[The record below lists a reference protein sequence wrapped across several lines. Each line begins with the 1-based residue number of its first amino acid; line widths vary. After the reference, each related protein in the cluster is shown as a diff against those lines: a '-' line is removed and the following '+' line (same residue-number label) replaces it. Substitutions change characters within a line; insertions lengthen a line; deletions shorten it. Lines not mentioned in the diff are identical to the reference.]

1 MEYVY
6 KKVSSI
12 IFGMLSPDFIRK
24 FAASKIVT
32 PELYDR
38 EGYPVDGGLM
48 DTHLGIIDPGLRCKT
63 CAGKLKECPGHFGYI
78 DLARPI
84 IHIKYIPMILDCLR
98 STCGVC
104 SRILL
109 NDADIIKYKEILT
122 KIEVERGVEAKRKKS
137 KELISILKNIKKC
150 PHCNEKKYIIKVEK
164 PTTFLERDKRLSPI
178 EIKLKLGN
186 ISDSDLYILG
196 FNPQYAR
203 PDWAVLVIFPIP
215 PVTIRPSITL
225 ESGER
230 SEDDLTHKLGDI
242 VRINQRLFEN
252 INAGAP
258 EIIIEDLWDL
268 LQYHVTTYFDNST
281 AQVPPARHRSGQV
294 LKTLTERIK
303 SKEGRFRHNLA
314 GKRVN
319 FAARTVVSPDTEI
332 KFNDVGIP
340 KIVAMELTIPETVT
354 DWNKNYLKNLVE
366 KGPSVYPGANY
377 VMRPD
382 GKKKKIT
389 DETKQQLLDELSN
402 GFVVERHL
410 IDGDI
415 AIFNRQPSLHRM
427 SVMCHKIK
435 VLPGKSFRLNPSVCV
450 APNTNVLLDSGIQR
464 PIDELKNCWKE
475 SSLSTFDVNKNQIKS
490 TELTKFWS
498 LKPEAY
504 NTKCYK
510 IITKETGRKVIATT
524 DHPFYTKE
532 GVKITR
538 ALKIN
543 DKLVVQPIDAPSYKD
558 IDKEI
563 ITEKE
568 IIKVSPENTY
578 LKHTLKT
585 LKDLMLVPLNLR
597 DQRSMILARLLGHIF
612 GDGTLILK
620 KDSGRLIFRGNKKDL
635 IKMQDDI
642 KKLGFNPEKIYIKTH
657 TGIITTIAGKKLIV
671 KGSGHDFEVR
681 HKPLAILFASLG
693 APIGDKIPQNFHIPN
708 WIMNSPDYIRR
719 EFLASYFGCELS
731 KLALRKDT
739 DKRFRPLVFKQS
751 KINKN
756 HNNFVMDAI
765 KLLSSFKIQ
774 TCSITIEPENIRK
787 DNSKSFAFVIKIRD
801 TSLLNFLGK
810 IGYIYHE
817 EKENLARQAYQY
829 LTIKQ
834 KEINL
839 CNKKYR
845 LFKKFRKEGVKF
857 KEISKKLNVSVGV
870 LENWAYN
877 YNKAS
882 LPLSFQDFESW
893 KMENA
898 VENTG
903 LVYETVKS
911 IQETYAPYVCD
922 VTTLENTHNFFA
934 NGFLTGNC
942 EPYNADFDGDE
953 MNLHIP
959 QSEEARAEADILMQ
973 VQTQIISPKHGK
985 NIISCVEDSVSGIYL
1000 LTKDMEL
1007 SKETATQ
1014 ILVSIGVEEFE
1025 FKKSN
1030 VNGKELFSVLLP
1042 KDYNYIGYAKK
1053 YTRCEKCSDSS
1064 KHNCE
1069 FDTYI
1074 VIKNGQLLSG
1084 IIDSNSIGT
1093 ENGSLII
1100 DLVKKYGEDI
1110 TIEIIGK
1117 IFKLGIKVLL
1127 NRGFTTSIQDTDLNQ
1142 DIKDKIDISLKE
1154 AEQKIHEYIDL
1165 YKKSKLEA
1173 LPGKSIEDTLEIRAL
1188 EILNKVRNK
1197 IGGVIT
1203 DSAIQGNS
1211 TIIMALSG
1219 AKGNLLNLAQMAA
1232 CVGQQSLSGKRIDK
1246 GYLNRTLS
1254 MFKTGDLGPE
1264 ARGFIRSGFKSGL
1277 SPFEFFFHAMT
1288 GRDALMD
1295 TALRTPK
1302 SGYLYRRLSNALQD
1316 IKIEYDG
1323 TVRDANKSI
1332 VQFKYGEDNVDV
1344 SRSNSG
1350 NINVKDIIKEVLGE

>member
-1 MEYVY
+1 
-6 KKVSSI
+6 
-12 IFGMLSPDFIRK
+12 
-24 FAASKIVT
+24 
-32 PELYDR
+32 
-38 EGYPVDGGLM
+38 
-48 DTHLGIIDPGLRCKT
+48 
-63 CAGKLKECPGHFGYI
+63 
-78 DLARPI
+78 
-84 IHIKYIPMILDCLR
+84 
-98 STCGVC
+98 
-104 SRILL
+104 
-109 NDADIIKYKEILT
+109 
-122 KIEVERGVEAKRKKS
+122 
-137 KELISILKNIKKC
+137 
-150 PHCNEKKYIIKVEK
+150 
-164 PTTFLERDKRLSPI
+164 
-178 EIKLKLGN
+178 
-186 ISDSDLYILG
+186 
-196 FNPQYAR
+196 
-203 PDWAVLVIFPIP
+203 
-215 PVTIRPSITL
+215 
-225 ESGER
+225 
-230 SEDDLTHKLGDI
+230 
-242 VRINQRLFEN
+242 
-252 INAGAP
+252 
-258 EIIIEDLWDL
+258 
-268 LQYHVTTYFDNST
+268 
-281 AQVPPARHRSGQV
+281 
-294 LKTLTERIK
+294 
-303 SKEGRFRHNLA
+303 
-314 GKRVN
+314 
-319 FAARTVVSPDTEI
+319 
-332 KFNDVGIP
+332 
-340 KIVAMELTIPETVT
+340 
-354 DWNKNYLKNLVE
+354 
-366 KGPSVYPGANY
+366 
-377 VMRPD
+377 
-382 GKKKKIT
+382 
-389 DETKQQLLDELSN
+389 
-402 GFVVERHL
+402 
-410 IDGDI
+410 
-415 AIFNRQPSLHRM
+415 
-427 SVMCHKIK
+427 
-435 VLPGKSFRLNPSVCV
+435 
-450 APNTNVLLDSGIQR
+450 
-464 PIDELKNCWKE
+464 
-475 SSLSTFDVNKNQIKS
+475 
-490 TELTKFWS
+490 
-498 LKPEAY
+498 
-504 NTKCYK
+504 
-510 IITKETGRKVIATT
+510 
-524 DHPFYTKE
+524 
-532 GVKITR
+532 
-538 ALKIN
+538 
-543 DKLVVQPIDAPSYKD
+543 
-558 IDKEI
+558 
-563 ITEKE
+563 
-568 IIKVSPENTY
+568 
-578 LKHTLKT
+578 
-585 LKDLMLVPLNLR
+585 
-597 DQRSMILARLLGHIF
+597 
-612 GDGTLILK
+612 
-620 KDSGRLIFRGNKKDL
+620 
-635 IKMQDDI
+635 
-642 KKLGFNPEKIYIKTH
+642 
-657 TGIITTIAGKKLIV
+657 
-671 KGSGHDFEVR
+671 
-681 HKPLAILFASLG
+681 
-693 APIGDKIPQNFHIPN
+693 
-708 WIMNSPDYIRR
+708 
-719 EFLASYFGCELS
+719 
-731 KLALRKDT
+731 
-739 DKRFRPLVFKQS
+739 
-751 KINKN
+751 
-756 HNNFVMDAI
+756 
-765 KLLSSFKIQ
+765 
-774 TCSITIEPENIRK
+774 
-787 DNSKSFAFVIKIRD
+787 
-801 TSLLNFLGK
+801 
-810 IGYIYHE
+810 
-817 EKENLARQAYQY
+817 
-829 LTIKQ
+829 
-834 KEINL
+834 
-839 CNKKYR
+839 
-845 LFKKFRKEGVKF
+845 
-857 KEISKKLNVSVGV
+857 
-870 LENWAYN
+870 
-877 YNKAS
+877 
-882 LPLSFQDFESW
+882 
-893 KMENA
+893 MENA